1 MSDAGGEVANQLVHM
16 PLILPKVPGRFYYY
30 FGKPLE
36 TEGRKQELGD
46 DRPKSKLY
54 LQVKSEVERCIAY
67 LKVKRGIG
75 PRLLYQA
82 THGFES
88 EEAIIVVGETW
99 SSTSIDEPCNELWHD
114 LHQHPLLEPF
124 KYSKAHSPNL
134 IVDLLG
140 CDPKDM
146 RDDTER
152 VLHVKQSMGRT
163 KYDSP

>member
-1 MSDAGGEVANQLVHM
+1 MHIHYYISLKYLKSMSDAGGEVANQLVHM

-88 EEAIIVVGETW
+88 EVPTFEI
-99 SSTSIDEPCNELWHD
+99 
-114 LHQHPLLEPF
+114 
-124 KYSKAHSPNL
+124 
-134 IVDLLG
+134 
-140 CDPKDM
+140 
-146 RDDTER
+146 
-152 VLHVKQSMGRT
+152 
-163 KYDSP
+163 